1 MGSKGVENM
10 PNDLDLAS
18 SVTIDA
24 PAKQVWEALTTP
36 EVIKRWFFGVETISD
51 WNEGS
56 QIVHKGEWQRKPYE
70 DKGTILKI
78 EPQRLLVHTHWSPM
92 SGVPDKPENYQKV
105 SWEVSGDN
113 GLTELTV
120 TEVNLPSKE
129 SKAVSEQSWNTVLNK
144 LKELLE
150 R

>member
-1 MGSKGVENM
+1 M
-10 PNDLDLAS
+10 PSDLDLAS

-36 EVIKRWFFGVETISD
+36 EVIKQWFFGVDTITD

-56 QIVHKGEWQRKPYE
+56 QIVHKGEWQGKPYE

-78 EPQRLLVHTHWSPM
+78 EPQRLLVHTHWSSM

-105 SWEVSGDN
+105 SWKVSGDN
-113 GLTELTV
+113 GRTQLTV
-120 TEVNLPSKE
+120 SEGNLPSKE
-129 SKAVSEQSWNTVLNK
+129 AKEVSEQSWNTVLK
-144 LKELLE
+144 RLKELLE

>member
-1 MGSKGVENM
+1 M

-24 PAKQVWEALTTP
+24 PAQQVWEALTTP
-36 EVIKRWFFGVETISD
+36 EVIKQWFFGVDTITD

-56 QIVHKGEWQRKPYE
+56 KIVHKGEWQGKPYE

-78 EPQRLLVHTHWSPM
+78 EPQRILVHTHWSSM
-92 SGVPDKPENYQKV
+92 SGAPDKPENYQKV
-105 SWEVSGDN
+105 SWKVSGKN
-113 GLTELTV
+113 GRTQLTV
-120 TEVNLPSKE
+120 SEDNLPSKE
-129 SKAVSEQSWNTVLNK
+129 AKEVSEQSWNTVLKK